1 MLDFT
6 SDTLDDG
13 PSSQAT
19 EPTPANDQALL
30 DAYSNAVIGVTERVG
45 PAVVRVETGPKLRTL
60 HERGGLGSGIV
71 ISPDGLVLTN
81 SHVVGSAKEIRL
93 RDIEGVVTDARVL
106 GVDPDTDLALLRA
119 SGARDLRY
127 ASLGNSKSLR
137 RGQLVVAIGNPLG
150 FESTV
155 TAGVVS
161 ALGRSIRSVSGR
173 TIEDVIQTDAALNP
187 GNSGGPLVSSKAEV
201 IGINTAII
209 NGAQGICFAVAS
221 NTAQFVLSEIIRHG
235 YVRRAYIGV
244 SGQTAPIPR
253 RHAVLAGVENK
264 MGALLIDIEAD
275 GPAAQAG
282 LLPGD
287 VVVRLDSVDINGV
300 DDLIR
305 VLDRDRIDKTLA
317 MDVLRRGG
325 LRAIEIHPV
334 ERKPAA
340 RQQAAP

>member
-6 SDTLDDG
+6 SDIADDG
-13 PSSQAT
+13 LSSAT
-19 EPTPANDQALL
+19 EPTPANDQVLL
-30 DAYSNAVIGVTERVG
+30 DAYSNAVINVTERVG
-45 PAVVRVETGPKLRTL
+45 PAVVRVETGPKLRNAR
-60 HERGGLGSGIV
+60 ERGGLGSGIV

-93 RDIEGVVTDARVL
+93 RDTEGVVTDARVL
-106 GVDPDTDLALLRA
+106 GVDPDTNLALLRA
-119 SGARDLRY
+119 DAVRDLHY
-127 ASLGNSKSLR
+127 AALGNSKSLR

-161 ALGRSIRSVSGR
+161 ALGRSIRSISGR

-187 GNSGGPLVSSKAEV
+187 GNSGGPLVSSSAEV

-209 NGAQGICFAVAS
+209 NGAQGICFAVAG
-221 NTAQFVLSEIIRHG
+221 NTAQFVLSETTRQG

-244 SGQTAPIPR
+244 AGQTAPVPR
-253 RHAVLAGVENK
+253 QHAVVARVDNK
-264 MGALLIDIEAD
+264 MGALVAQIEPD
-275 GPAAQAG
+275 GPAAKAG

-287 VVVRLDSVDINGV
+287 VVIRLDGVEINGV

-305 VLDRDRIDKTLA
+305 VLDRDRIGRTLD
-317 MDVLRRGG
+317 MNVLRLGR
-325 LRAIEIHPV
+325 LRSVKIYPI

-340 RQQAAP
+340 RQG